1 MTYEYI
7 RVTYKWHVNEIRIT
21 EDILIR
27 KKVLELLERIFKLT
41 VVKALF

>member
-1 MTYEYI
+1 M
-7 RVTYKWHVNEIRIT
+7 HVNEIRIT